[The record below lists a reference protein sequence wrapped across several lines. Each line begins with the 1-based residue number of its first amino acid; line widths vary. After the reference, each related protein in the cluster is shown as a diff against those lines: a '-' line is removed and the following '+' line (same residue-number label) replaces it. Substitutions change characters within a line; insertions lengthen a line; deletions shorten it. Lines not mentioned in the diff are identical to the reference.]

1 MCENYAEK
9 LINESGFLHVVF
21 ARRFPEIIR
30 ALQLFHLLL
39 KNGLV
44 IAQDEL
50 WVLRIYYIQ
59 GYLFFH

>member
-1 MCENYAEK
+1 MCENYAGK
-9 LINESGFLHVVF
+9 AFKKMRIFACHFVF

-50 WVLRIYYIQ
+50 WVL
-59 GYLFFH
+59 

>member
-1 MCENYAEK
+1 M
-9 LINESGFLHVVF
+9 
-21 ARRFPEIIR
+21 
-30 ALQLFHLLL
+30 QLFHLLL

-59 GYLFFH
+59 GYLFFIESLFA